1 METLFQDVRYGMR
14 VLRQSPGFLAI
25 AVITLAPRDL
35 ATFSVM
41 PWLVLALILI
51 GCCIPARSA
60 TRVDP
65 IVALR
70 YE

>member
-14 VLRQSPGFLAI
+14 VLRQSPGFTAI
-25 AVITLAPRDL
+25 AVIPLAPRDL
-35 ATFSVM
+35 ATFSVV
-41 PWLVLALILI
+41 PWLVLASILI
-51 GCCIPARSA
+51 GCYIPARRA